1 MGRITGVRGDVVVR
15 ETPFVVDD
23 EGPLTPEF
31 IRHAIRRIYG
41 ELDNIA
47 RMTFD
52 ESRRVDEY
60 QTILGNVT
68 SLEVLPDYE
77 MSEVIVSI
85 VIGAPPFSVCQLQL
99 GNRYLQITID
109 QTGLRVITPVA
120 YQLDRRDRRIL
131 TLVGS
136 SFGNPAVATGTVAAP
151 GAAATI
157 TSLAL
162 PAGTYLINWTV
173 SPGAG
178 AAHANNFQLLNGATQ
193 VAISINATTNISYP
207 QTAILVTVPAGGGTV
222 SIASILADAGT
233 TYSAQLVAT
242 PQGVTTGPVIPGPM
256 TLSLHGFAD
265 MA

>member
-23 EGPLTPEF
+23 DGPISPEF
-31 IRHAIRRIYG
+31 IRTAVARIYG

-60 QTILGNVT
+60 QTVLGNIT
-68 SLEVLPDYE
+68 QLEVLPDYE
-77 MSEVIVSI
+77 MGEIIHTI

-99 GNRYLQITID
+99 GNRYLQITMD
-109 QTGLRVITPVA
+109 ATGLRVLAPVGF
-120 YQLDRRDRRIL
+120 QLDRHDRRIL
-131 TLVGS
+131 SLIGS
-136 SFGNPAVATGTVAAP
+136 SFGNPAVSTGSVAAP

-157 TSLAL
+157 TSLSL

-193 VAISINATTNISYP
+193 IAVSINATTNISYP
-207 QTAILVTVPAGGGTV
+207 QTAILVTVPAGGGTI

-233 TYSAQLVAT
+233 TYSAQLVAS
-242 PQGVTTGPVIPGPM
+242 PQGVTTGPIVPGPM